1 MTAKQLQMKIFWKGK
16 GLKEKGINENGEV
29 IIECDKNYFRPL
41 DVDTLLGDSK
51 KARKKLNW
59 KPKINLNTLIR
70 EMINSE
76 YDLINAIK

>member
-1 MTAKQLQMKIFWKGK
+1 M
-16 GLKEKGINENGEV
+16 